1 MNFRHK
7 SGQRSEPEINLVPL
21 IDVML
26 VIIIFLMMT
35 MTFSKTAG
43 LEISLPTVDTGGKQ
57 TAVSKEIK
65 VAVTASGE
73 VIVNGR
79 AVGGKSVEDIASALA
94 AARPAQ
100 GPEPVVNINA
110 DAQAAHQNVIN
121 VMQASQ
127 HAGYTHVT
135 FEVEQERK
143 R

>member
-43 LEISLPTVDTGGKQ
+43 LEISLPTIDASGKQ
-57 TAVSKEIK
+57 APISREIK

-73 VIVNGR
+73 VTVNGR
-79 AVGGKSVEDIASALA
+79 TVGGKSIQDIASALA
-94 AARPAQ
+94 GARPAQ
-100 GPEPVVNINA
+100 GAEPVVNINA
-110 DAQAAHQNVIN
+110 DAQASHQSVIN

-127 HAGYTHVT
+127 NAGFKHVT
-135 FEVEQERK
+135 FEVAQERK